1 MVAAAPAL
9 GTTPRR
15 GLLQTWRE
23 AWPRRK
29 RAALAERA
37 QVASDRSAKI
47 KELRMLV
54 EMAKADWHEEEKL
67 ARGTLRNFR
76 NVRVK
81 EQQGERARSTVQPT
95 EEFVHQRSSIKRGV
109 RESRH

>member
-1 MVAAAPAL
+1 VVAAAPAL

-54 EMAKADWHEEEKL
+54 EMAKAEYDDEDNAEEKVEL
-67 ARGTLRNFR
+67 KAKWKARKGALENFL
-76 NVRVK
+76 
-81 EQQGERARSTVQPT
+81 ET
-95 EEFVHQRSSIKRGV
+95 
-109 RESRH
+109 

>member
-1 MVAAAPAL
+1 VVAAAPAL

-54 EMAKADWHEEEKL
+54 EMAKVEYDEEENAEEKVKL
-67 ARGTLRNFR
+67 KAKLKGRKGALENFL
-76 NVRVK
+76 
-81 EQQGERARSTVQPT
+81 ET
-95 EEFVHQRSSIKRGV
+95 
-109 RESRH
+109 